1 MREQRTESVA
11 RRLKH
16 WKLQYATDRLRLEV
30 DQRRHPE
37 DPWFTREAV
46 RVLAQLLRPDDRC
59 FEWGSGRST
68 RWLATRT
75 ASIRSIEHDPEW
87 LARVRTELADQP
99 NACVERVTA
108 TLPEYAG
115 TIASESSLDVVI
127 VDGLFRDECAL
138 AATDKVRPGGILVID
153 DVERFL
159 PSSSRAPEAIGHHH
173 GSPRWQEFAEKT
185 AGWRCV
191 WTTNGVTDTALFL
204 RT

>member
-1 MREQRTESVA
+1 MA

-16 WKLQYATDRLRLEV
+16 WTLQYATDRLRLGI
-30 DQRRHPE
+30 DQRRHRE
-37 DPWFTREAV
+37 NPWFTREAV
-46 RVLAQLLRPDDRC
+46 RLLAQLLRPDDRC

-68 RWLATRT
+68 QWLAART

-87 LARVRTELADQP
+87 FVRVRAELADQP
-99 NACVERVTA
+99 SACVERVAA
-108 TLPEYAG
+108 TPSEYAG

-127 VDGLFRDECAL
+127 VDGLFRDVCAL
-138 AATDKVRPGGILVID
+138 AATDKVRAGGILVID

-159 PSSSRAPEAIGHHH
+159 PSSSRAPEAIGEQH
-173 GSPRWQEFAEKT
+173 GSPRWREFAEKT